1 MQKPVRMPLGP
12 FWRTVVWVGRVMTA
26 VSVVGLLA
34 MMLVTCLDV
43 ALRVCGV
50 PVKGAYDVVRVA
62 GAITIACALPV
73 TTAMKGH
80 VAIEYF
86 FQRLNRRW
94 RLAVDS
100 LMRLLMIGGFLL
112 AAVESVGYGVRFLKN
127 GQVTDTIEMPIF
139 WVPWLMAVS
148 FAVTALVVVF
158 HLVYPGRELVRS

>member
-94 RLAVDS
+94 RIVVDS

-112 AAVESVGYGVRFLKN
+112 AAVESVGYGVRFLKS

>member
-12 FWRTVVWVGRVMTA
+12 FWRAVVWVGRVMTA
-26 VSVVGLLA
+26 VSVLGLLA

-43 ALRVCGV
+43 ILRVCGV

-94 RLAVDS
+94 RIVVDS

-112 AAVESVGYGVRFLKN
+112 AAVESVGYGVRFLKS

-158 HLVYPGRELVRS
+158 HLLYPGRELVRS

>member
-1 MQKPVRMPLGP
+1 MQKPVRMPLGT
-12 FWRTVVWVGRVMTA
+12 FWRAVVWVGRVMTA

-50 PVKGAYDVVRVA
+50 PIKGAYDVVRVA

-94 RLAVDS
+94 RIAVDS

-112 AAVESVGYGVRFLKN
+112 AAVESVGYGVRFLKS

>member
-1 MQKPVRMPLGP
+1 MQKPLKKPLGS
-12 FWRTVVWVGRVMTA
+12 FWRTVVWVGRAMTA
-26 VSVVGLLA
+26 ASVAGLLA

-62 GAITIACALPV
+62 GAVTIACALPV

-80 VAIEYF
+80 IAIEYF

-94 RLAVDS
+94 RLVVDS
-100 LMRLLMIGGFLL
+100 LMRLLMIGGFSL
-112 AAVESVGYGVRFLKN
+112 AAFESVGYGVRFLKS
-127 GQVTDTIEMPIF
+127 GQVTDTIELPIF

-148 FAVTALVVVF
+148 FAVSALVVVF
-158 HLVYPGRELVRS
+158 HLICPGRELVRS